1 MSSKPDKFG
10 IKFWILADVETKYCY
25 NVLPYLGKDETRTTG
40 LGTHVVMKLAE
51 PLYGKGYNITVDN
64 FFTNKT
70 LAEKLL
76 EQRTSITGTVRADRR
91 ELPPIND
98 NLQLHDSVFFQSGNI
113 HLTRYQA
120 KAKKVVH
127 IMPTQHTGTQCQVD
141 EKRKPHTVLY
151 YNENKFGVDM
161 LDSMC
166 HAMSTKSGC
175 RRWPLAVFY
184 NVLDLAGVN
193 AWILYCKKTGN
204 RENFWC
210 NYNLVQSFVTKFNL
224 KRMQMNLLLLR
235 SVVWTVKSKATVC
248 ATVLKFCA
256 IKVTCLFVD
265 NVLPNYV
272 ASASKENVYFV
283 LRVNWRKWLLE

>member
-51 PLYGKGYNITVDN
+51 PLYSKGYDITVDN
-64 FFTNKT
+64 FFANKT

-76 EQRTSITGTVRADRR
+76 EQRISITGAVRADRR

-127 IMPTQHTGTQCQVD
+127 IMSTQHTGTQCQVD
-141 EKRKPHTVLY
+141 GKRKPHTVLY

-161 LDSMC
+161 LDSVPR
-166 HAMSTKSGC
+166 H
-175 RRWPLAVFY
+175 
-184 NVLDLAGVN
+184 VN
-193 AWILYCKKTGN
+193 
-204 RENFWC
+204 
-210 NYNLVQSFVTKFNL
+210 Q
-224 KRMQMNLLLLR
+224 
-235 SVVWTVKSKATVC
+235 
-248 ATVLKFCA
+248 
-256 IKVTCLFVD
+256 
-265 NVLPNYV
+265 
-272 ASASKENVYFV
+272 
-283 LRVNWRKWLLE
+283 